1 MSTYHI
7 LTPRHCPWN
16 YTFLRVQICLK
27 CKIISVCKF
36 PYWLYKLLYKRSTL
50 AVHTISKQPL
60 HHVPITNCFAP
71 SIFFLFSALSRPLK
85 LVMVVRCIAIS
96 NTSNMN
102 LMTSNERLV
111 CYYKEARDVLINHSD
126 CCREHPLTKMY
137 IRVLMSLRPW
147 AKLKCKTP
155 NQTSFRAVYL
165 FMMCHYLCRLVVV
178 MMWFF
183 SHF

>member
-7 LTPRHCPWN
+7 VTPRHCLRN
-16 YTFLRVQICLK
+16 YTFLWVKVCLK
-27 CKIISVCKF
+27 CKIISVCTF
-36 PYWLYKLLYKRSTL
+36 LYWLYKLLYKRTTL
-50 AVHTISKQPL
+50 AVHTSKQPL
-60 HHVPITNCFAP
+60 HCVPITNCFAP

-85 LVMVVRCIAIS
+85 LVMLARCIAIS

-111 CYYKEARDVLINHSD
+111 CYYEEARDLLIKHAD
-126 CCREHPLTKMY
+126 CSGELALTKMY
-137 IRVLMSLRPW
+137 IRALMSLRPG

-155 NQTSFRAVYL
+155 NQTSFRVIYL

-178 MMWFF
+178 MM
-183 SHF
+183 